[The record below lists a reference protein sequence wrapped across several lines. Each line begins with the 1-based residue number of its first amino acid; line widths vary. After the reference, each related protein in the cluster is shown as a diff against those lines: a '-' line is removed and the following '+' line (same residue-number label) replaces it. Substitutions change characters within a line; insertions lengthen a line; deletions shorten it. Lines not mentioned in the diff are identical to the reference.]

1 MYIIST
7 ILYFQ
12 FNRAM
17 FPTETRQIL
26 SEHSDEVW
34 FLRFSN
40 NGKYL
45 ATGSKD
51 MTVILWKVEVIDT
64 IVIIVL
70 FCQV

>member
-1 MYIIST
+1 
-7 ILYFQ
+7 
-12 FNRAM
+12 M